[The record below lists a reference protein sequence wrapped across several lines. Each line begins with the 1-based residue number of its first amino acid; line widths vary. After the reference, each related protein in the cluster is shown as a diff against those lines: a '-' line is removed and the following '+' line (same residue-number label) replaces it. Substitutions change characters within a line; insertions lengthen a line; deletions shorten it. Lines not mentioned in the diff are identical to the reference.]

1 MKVDPRREPLDPQ
14 ERILADALA
23 RQPAIEPPAM
33 LDARVLAQARAALQ
47 AQAPARRHPRPWWL
61 SATLGTAAAA
71 VLAAGLAWQAGLF
84 DIGYGSSVPVPRS
97 RAPLAESAETRT
109 AVDIDLRHRAAQP
122 PSRSEAETLREE
134 SAAAAL
140 PSAPPPAPP
149 APAAA
154 TTPTPPIQQKSVPAP
169 VAPPA
174 PAPPAPSATAQE
186 GVALDA
192 LQVSGSR
199 MKLEAPDVLPHW
211 REDASLAPDVWFE
224 RVRERLRRGDR
235 PGAVQSLRLFQHMNP
250 SHAVPD
256 DLVRLLAG

>member
-149 APAAA
+149 APRCRDDSNAANSA
-154 TTPTPPIQQKSVPAP
+154 KIRAGTGGAPRACAAGPQRHGAGRRRARCPPGFRFAHEARSAGRPA
-169 VAPPA
+169 
-174 PAPPAPSATAQE
+174 
-186 GVALDA
+186 ALA
-192 LQVSGSR
+192 
-199 MKLEAPDVLPHW
+199 
-211 REDASLAPDVWFE
+211 
-224 RVRERLRRGDR
+224 RGCKPR
-235 PGAVQSLRLFQHMNP
+235 P
-250 SHAVPD
+250 
-256 DLVRLLAG
+256 